1 MAEVYEFIDGSEK
14 YDVNTLVVDFRFES
28 DVTKEQAI
36 RIIDRIVSS
45 ADNDNTTAKMT
56 GHTPTMYAK
65 TPLAIVEAENSQLA
79 SATCLNRQH
88 YGNYNK
94 VNY

>member
-28 DVTKEQAI
+28 DVTKDQAI
-36 RIIDRIVSS
+36 KIIDKIVSS

-56 GHTPTMYAK
+56 GHAPTMYAK
-65 TPLAIVEAENSQLA
+65 TPLAIVEEAKEWA
-79 SATCLNRQH
+79 IMK
-88 YGNYNK
+88 GIVK
-94 VNY
+94 

>member
-65 TPLAIVEAENSQLA
+65 TPLAIVEEAKEWA
-79 SATCLNRQH
+79 IMK
-88 YGNYNK
+88 GIVK
-94 VNY
+94 

>member
-65 TPLAIVEAENSQLA
+65 TPLAIVEEAKE
-79 SATCLNRQH
+79 
-88 YGNYNK
+88 
-94 VNY
+94 

>member
-36 RIIDRIVSS
+36 RIIDKIVSS

-65 TPLAIVEAENSQLA
+65 TPLAIIEEAKEWA
-79 SATCLNRQH
+79 IMK
-88 YGNYNK
+88 GIVK
-94 VNY
+94 

>member
-65 TPLAIVEAENSQLA
+65 TPLAIIEEAKE
-79 SATCLNRQH
+79 
-88 YGNYNK
+88 
-94 VNY
+94 

>member
-28 DVTKEQAI
+28 DVTKDQAI
-36 RIIDRIVSS
+36 KIIDRIVSS

-65 TPLAIVEAENSQLA
+65 TPLAIVEEAKEWA
-79 SATCLNRQH
+79 IMK
-88 YGNYNK
+88 GIVK
-94 VNY
+94 

>member
-28 DVTKEQAI
+28 DVTEEQAI

-65 TPLAIVEAENSQLA
+65 TPLAIVEAENS
-79 SATCLNRQH
+79 
-88 YGNYNK
+88 
-94 VNY
+94 

>member
-36 RIIDRIVSS
+36 RIIDRTVSS

-65 TPLAIVEAENSQLA
+65 TPLAIIEEAKE
-79 SATCLNRQH
+79 
-88 YGNYNK
+88 
-94 VNY
+94 

>member
-65 TPLAIVEAENSQLA
+65 TPLAIIEEAVEWAIMK
-79 SATCLNRQH
+79 
-88 YGNYNK
+88 GIVK
-94 VNY
+94 

>member
-28 DVTKEQAI
+28 DVTKDQAI
-36 RIIDRIVSS
+36 KIIDRIVSS

-65 TPLAIVEAENSQLA
+65 TPLAIVTFPSPLA
-79 SATCLNRQH
+79 PSRMS
-88 YGNYNK
+88 
-94 VNY
+94 

>member
-36 RIIDRIVSS
+36 KIIDRIVSS
-45 ADNDNTTAKMT
+45 ADNENTTAKMT
-56 GHTPTMYAK
+56 GHTPTMYAR
-65 TPLAIVEAENSQLA
+65 TPLAIIEEAVE
-79 SATCLNRQH
+79 
-88 YGNYNK
+88 
-94 VNY
+94 

>member
-28 DVTKEQAI
+28 DVTKDQAI

-65 TPLAIVEAENSQLA
+65 TPLAIIEEAKEWAVLK
-79 SATCLNRQH
+79 
-88 YGNYNK
+88 GIVK
-94 VNY
+94 

>member
-1 MAEVYEFIDGSEK
+1 MSQCVCYKLSIQQTEGGKLAEVYEFIDGSEK

-65 TPLAIVEAENSQLA
+65 TPLAIIEEAKE
-79 SATCLNRQH
+79 
-88 YGNYNK
+88 
-94 VNY
+94 

>member
-65 TPLAIVEAENSQLA
+65 TPLAIIEEAVE
-79 SATCLNRQH
+79 
-88 YGNYNK
+88 
-94 VNY
+94 

>member
-65 TPLAIVEAENSQLA
+65 TPLAIVEAENS
-79 SATCLNRQH
+79 
-88 YGNYNK
+88 
-94 VNY
+94 

>member
-36 RIIDRIVSS
+36 KIIDRIVSS

-65 TPLAIVEAENSQLA
+65 TPLAIVEAENS
-79 SATCLNRQH
+79 
-88 YGNYNK
+88 
-94 VNY
+94 

>member
-45 ADNDNTTAKMT
+45 ADNENTTAKMT

-65 TPLAIVEAENSQLA
+65 TPLAIIEEAVE
-79 SATCLNRQH
+79 
-88 YGNYNK
+88 
-94 VNY
+94 

>member
-56 GHTPTMYAK
+56 GHTPTM
-65 TPLAIVEAENSQLA
+65 
-79 SATCLNRQH
+79 
-88 YGNYNK
+88 
-94 VNY
+94 

>member
-28 DVTKEQAI
+28 DVTKDQAI
-36 RIIDRIVSS
+36 KIIDRIVSG

-65 TPLAIVEAENSQLA
+65 TPLAIVEEAKE
-79 SATCLNRQH
+79 
-88 YGNYNK
+88 
-94 VNY
+94 

>member
-65 TPLAIVEAENSQLA
+65 TPLAIIEEAKEWAVLK
-79 SATCLNRQH
+79 
-88 YGNYNK
+88 GIVK
-94 VNY
+94 

>member
-1 MAEVYEFIDGSEK
+1 MTEVYEFIDGSEK

-36 RIIDRIVSS
+36 RIIDKIVSS

-65 TPLAIVEAENSQLA
+65 TPLAIIEEAVE
-79 SATCLNRQH
+79 
-88 YGNYNK
+88 
-94 VNY
+94 

>member
-36 RIIDRIVSS
+36 KIIDRIVSS
-45 ADNDNTTAKMT
+45 ADNENTTAKMT

-65 TPLAIVEAENSQLA
+65 TPLAIIEEAVE
-79 SATCLNRQH
+79 
-88 YGNYNK
+88 
-94 VNY
+94 

>member
-36 RIIDRIVSS
+36 RIIDRIVSR

-65 TPLAIVEAENSQLA
+65 TPLAIIEEAKE
-79 SATCLNRQH
+79 
-88 YGNYNK
+88 
-94 VNY
+94 

>member
-65 TPLAIVEAENSQLA
+65 TPLAIIEEAKEWA
-79 SATCLNRQH
+79 IMK
-88 YGNYNK
+88 GIVK
-94 VNY
+94 

>member
-36 RIIDRIVSS
+36 RIIDRIVQELI
-45 ADNDNTTAKMT
+45 M
-56 GHTPTMYAK
+56 
-65 TPLAIVEAENSQLA
+65 IIQQQ
-79 SATCLNRQH
+79 R
-88 YGNYNK
+88 
-94 VNY
+94 

>member
-56 GHTPTMYAK
+56 GHTPTMNAK
-65 TPLAIVEAENSQLA
+65 TPLAIIEEAKE
-79 SATCLNRQH
+79 
-88 YGNYNK
+88 
-94 VNY
+94 

>member
-36 RIIDRIVSS
+36 RIIDKIVSS

-65 TPLAIVEAENSQLA
+65 TPLAIIEEAVE
-79 SATCLNRQH
+79 
-88 YGNYNK
+88 
-94 VNY
+94 

>member
-28 DVTKEQAI
+28 DVTKDQAI
-36 RIIDRIVSS
+36 KIIDRIVSS

-65 TPLAIVEAENSQLA
+65 TPLAIVEEAKE
-79 SATCLNRQH
+79 
-88 YGNYNK
+88 
-94 VNY
+94 